1 LFPNSIRWNKPEGS
15 PLPKFSRRTRA
26 ALALLAL
33 FALVL
38 SACGDT
44 TTSSGG
50 RSVPTEALDPN
61 RTLKISAIPDQDPA
75 KLRTINQSMAAYLAG
90 KLGVKVEFVP
100 VTDYAA
106 SVSLFK
112 TGDLDMV
119 FFGGLTGVQARLQTP
134 GAVLLAQRDIDDA
147 FQSVFIASAASG
159 IQPIT
164 DLRQLGALKGK
175 RFTFGS
181 ESSTS
186 GRLMPEF
193 FLDQAG
199 LSSDGDFTG
208 PPGFSG
214 SHDKTIDLV
223 QSGTYDA
230 GALNL
235 QVWKT
240 RKEKGTVDLT
250 KVNEVF
256 TTPTYHD
263 YHWVAGPKTNERF
276 GAGFTDRLTSA
287 LTSLDVGD
295 PVEAKL
301 LGLYGAK
308 KILPTKAENYREI
321 EQIGRKLKLIT

>member
-1 LFPNSIRWNKPEGS
+1 MSTS
-15 PLPKFSRRTRA
+15 SRRPRA
-26 ALALLAL
+26 VLLL
-33 FALVL
+33 FALVAL
-38 SACGDT
+38 FAAACGEET
-44 TTSSGG
+44 TAATGSATSATSG
-50 RSVPTEALDPN
+50 N

-75 KLRTINQSMAAYLAG
+75 KLALINTSMADYLSG
-90 KLGVKVEFVP
+90 ELGVKVEFVP

-134 GAVLLAQRDIDDA
+134 GSVLVAQRDIDDA
-147 FQSVFIASAASG
+147 FQSVFIASTASG
-159 IQPIT
+159 IDPVA
-164 DLRQLGALKGK
+164 DVKQLTALKGK

-186 GRLMPEF
+186 GRLMPEY
-193 FLDQAG
+193 FLDQSG
-199 LSSDGDFTG
+199 ISSDKDFLG
-208 PPGFSG
+208 PPGYSG

-223 QSGTYDA
+223 TAGSYDA

-250 KVNEVF
+250 KVREVLV
-256 TTPTYHD
+256 TPAYHD

-276 GAGFTDRLTSA
+276 GAGFTDEVTQA
-287 LTSLDVGD
+287 LLALDVND
-295 PVEAKL
+295 VEQGKL
-301 LGLYGAK
+301 LALYGAGRF
-308 KILPTKAENYREI
+308 IPTTAANYTEI

>member
-1 LFPNSIRWNKPEGS
+1 LPTS
-15 PLPKFSRRTRA
+15 PRRTRA
-26 ALALLAL
+26 A
-33 FALVL
+33 ALVL
-38 SACGDT
+38 IVLSLVAAACGDS
-44 TTSSGG
+44 TSKVAAPAGSAAA
-50 RSVPTEALDPN
+50 PADPD

-75 KLRTINQSMAAYLAG
+75 KLTTINQSMATHLAA

-134 GAVLLAQRDIDDA
+134 GAVLVAQRDIDDA

-159 IQPIT
+159 IQPAT
-164 DLRQLGALKGK
+164 DVGQLASLKGK

-186 GRLMPEF
+186 GRLMPEY

-199 LSSDGDFTG
+199 ISSEKDFNG
-208 PPGFSG
+208 PAGYSG

-223 QSGTYDA
+223 QAGTYEA

-240 RKEKGTVDLT
+240 RKDKGTVDLT
-250 KVNEVF
+250 KVTEVL
-256 TTPTYHD
+256 TSPSYHD
-263 YHWVAGPKTNERF
+263 YHWIAGPKTTQRF
-276 GAGFTDRLTSA
+276 GAGFTDKLSSA
-287 LTSLDVGD
+287 ITSLDVND
-295 PVEAKL
+295 PDQAAL
-301 LGLYGAK
+301 LTLYGAK
-308 KILPTKAENYREI
+308 RFIPTKVENYVEI

>member
-1 LFPNSIRWNKPEGS
+1 MSTFP
-15 PLPKFSRRTRA
+15 RRHRA
-26 ALALLAL
+26 AVLI
-33 FALVL
+33 FALASLVAG
-38 SACGDT
+38 ACGDDT
-44 TTSSGG
+44 NPAATGSTSL
-50 RSVPTEALDPN
+50 PTATAASN

-75 KLRTINQSMAAYLAG
+75 KLATINGTMATYLAG

-147 FQSVFIASAASG
+147 FKSVFIANTGAGLAPVPDVAG
-159 IQPIT
+159 
-164 DLRQLGALKGK
+164 LAALKGK

-199 LSSDGDFTG
+199 ISSDKDFSG
-208 PPGFSG
+208 PPGYSG
-214 SHDKTIDLV
+214 SHDKTVDLV
-223 QSGTYDA
+223 TAGTYDA
-230 GALNL
+230 GVLNL

-240 RKEKGTVDLT
+240 RMEKGTIDQT
-250 KVNEVF
+250 KVKEVL
-256 TTPTYHD
+256 TTPSYHD
-263 YHWVAGPKTNERF
+263 YHWIAGPATNERF
-276 GAGFTDRLTSA
+276 GPGFTDKITEA
-287 LTSLDVGD
+287 LVSLDVND
-295 PVEAKL
+295 VEQAKL
-301 LGLYGAK
+301 LTLYGAK
-308 KILPTKAENYREI
+308 KFIPTSAGNYTEI

>member
-1 LFPNSIRWNKPEGS
+1 MPTSC
-15 PLPKFSRRTRA
+15 RRPRA
-26 ALALLAL
+26 ALLLFSLLAL
-33 FALVL
+33 FAA
-38 SACGDT
+38 ACGN
-44 TTSSGG
+44 TTSKAAAPAVAPG
-50 RSVPTEALDPN
+50 AN
-61 RTLKISAIPDQDPA
+61 RTLRISAIPDQDPA
-75 KLRTINQSMAAYLAG
+75 KLATINQAMATYLAG
-90 KLGVKVEFVP
+90 RLGVKVEFVP

-134 GAVLLAQRDIDDA
+134 GAVLIAQRDIDDA
-147 FQSVFIASAASG
+147 FQSVFIANAAAG
-159 IQPIT
+159 LQPLN
-164 DLRQLGALKGK
+164 DVQQLSVLKGK

-186 GRLMPEF
+186 GRLMPEY

-199 LSSDGDFTG
+199 ITSDKDFSG
-208 PPGFSG
+208 PPGYSG

-223 QSGTYDA
+223 TAGTYDA

-240 RKEKGTVDLT
+240 RKEKGTVDLS
-250 KVNEVF
+250 KVNEIF
-256 TTPTYHD
+256 TTPSYHD
-263 YHWVAGPKTNERF
+263 YHWIAGPNTNQRF
-276 GAGFTDRLTSA
+276 GAGFTDKLTGA
-287 LTSLDVGD
+287 LTSLDVND
-295 PVEAKL
+295 PEQAKL

-308 KILPTKAENYREI
+308 SFIPTKAENYREI

>member
-1 LFPNSIRWNKPEGS
+1 M
-15 PLPKFSRRTRA
+15 PKSYRRTRA
-26 ALALLAL
+26 ALVLFTL

-38 SACGDT
+38 VACGDT
-44 TTSSGG
+44 TTAPEA
-50 RSVPTEALDPN
+50 RSVPTQALDPN

-75 KLRTINQSMAAYLAG
+75 KLVTINQSLATYLAA
-90 KLGVKVEFVP
+90 KLGVRVEFVP

-147 FQSVFIASAASG
+147 FQSVFIANSASG

-164 DLRQLGALKGK
+164 DVRQLNALKAK

-208 PPGFSG
+208 PPGYSG

-240 RKEKGTVDLT
+240 RKDKGTVDLT
-250 KVNEVF
+250 KVSEVF

-263 YHWVAGPKTNERF
+263 YHWMAGPRTNERF
-276 GAGFTDRLTSA
+276 GAGFTDSLTSA
-287 LTSLDVGD
+287 LMSLDVSD
-295 PVEAKL
+295 PEQAKL

-308 KILPTKAENYREI
+308 KILPTKVENYREI